1 MSDAAIFPLRRDS
14 LRRLLAEKSLAALL
28 VTNEIN
34 VSYLTGFSGDSS
46 YLVVSSDRELLITDG
61 RYTQQLAEECPGL
74 PLAVRQPGIQLVD
87 YAAMAVSK
95 LDFPSI
101 GIEAEHVTIAFYE
114 KLRSAAKGMQL
125 AHTSSLVESL
135 REIKDA
141 GEIAMLRQ
149 AIGVAESAFIELR
162 AGLGLGQDEKRIADD
177 LEYKLRRRGATCSA
191 FSSIVG
197 VGPRAALP
205 HGRPTENARL
215 GDFPLV
221 LIDWGARYQGYHSD
235 LTRVLVAGKLS
246 PQIQSVYGVVLAAQK
261 AAIDAI
267 RPGAVMK
274 DVDAAA
280 RRVIE
285 QAGHGKQFNH
295 SLGHGIGLEIH
306 ELPRLAP
313 GQDCKLAP
321 GMVVTVEPG
330 IYLPGQFG
338 VRIED
343 DVLVTEDGCDV
354 LTSLPKQLEEC
365 IL

>member
-1 MSDAAIFPLRRDS
+1 MSDAANFPLRRDS

-34 VSYLTGFSGDSS
+34 VSYLTGFTGDSS
-46 YLVVSSDRELLITDG
+46 YLLVSADRELLITDG

-74 PLAVRQPGIQLVD
+74 PLAIRQPGTQLID
-87 YAAMAVSK
+87 FAAMAVSK
-95 LDFPSI
+95 LDLPSI

-114 KLRSAAKGMQL
+114 KLGAAANGMQL

-141 GEIAMLRQ
+141 GEIATLRQ
-149 AIGVAESAFIELR
+149 AIGVAESGFIELR
-162 AGLGLGQDEKRIADD
+162 AGLARGQDEKRIADD
-177 LEYKLRRRGATCSA
+177 LEYNLRRRGATCSA
-191 FSSIVG
+191 FSSIIG

-205 HGRPTENARL
+205 HGRPTQSTRL

-261 AAIDAI
+261 SAIDAI

-313 GQDCKLAP
+313 EQNRRLAP

-330 IYLPGQFG
+330 IYLAGQFG

-343 DVLVTEDGCDV
+343 DVLVTEDGCEV